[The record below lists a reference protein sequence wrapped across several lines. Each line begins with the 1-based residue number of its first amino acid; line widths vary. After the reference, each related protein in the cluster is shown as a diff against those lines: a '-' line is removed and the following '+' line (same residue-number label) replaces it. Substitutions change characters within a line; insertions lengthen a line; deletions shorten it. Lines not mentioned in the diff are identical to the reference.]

1 MTYFIYHILASVL
14 LDSLFPDD
22 TRLSQ
27 EPIVAPAKVYL
38 IEYLL
43 LLKFQLLSI
52 FCCFLKLK

>member
-1 MTYFIYHILASVL
+1 MTYYIYHILASVL

-27 EPIVAPAKVYL
+27 EPIMAPAKVYW

-43 LLKFQLLSI
+43 
-52 FCCFLKLK
+52 